1 MTLQEIKELSG
12 MGFTNDQIMELNRGS
27 QEAAPVPDPTP
38 DPAPAPAPAP
48 APDQTPGPAPAP
60 APAPDPVPNPLEEK
74 VNQLQKGYD
83 DLLKQMQANNLKTA
97 SVNILP
103 EQDITQKAV
112 DALSELIAPKKK
124 EDAKK

>member
-1 MTLQEIKELSG
+1 MTFQEIKELSK
-12 MGFTNDQIMELNRGS
+12 MGFTSEQIMELSRGS
-27 QEAAPVPDPTP
+27 QEV
-38 DPAPAPAPAP
+38 
-48 APDQTPGPAPAP
+48 AP
-60 APAPDPVPNPLEEK
+60 APAPDPAPDPAPAPDPDPDPDPTPASNPLEER

-103 EQDITQKAV
+103 EQDVTQKAV

-124 EDAKK
+124 EDTKK

>member
-1 MTLQEIKELSG
+1 MTFQEIKELSG
-12 MGFTNDQIMELNRGS
+12 MGFSSEQIMELSRGS
-27 QEAAPVPDPTP
+27 QEV
-38 DPAPAPAPAP
+38 
-48 APDQTPGPAPAP
+48 AP
-60 APAPDPVPNPLEEK
+60 APAPDPAPNPAPDPAPDPDPDPDPTPASNPLEER

-103 EQDITQKAV
+103 EQDVTQKAV

-124 EDAKK
+124 EDTKK

>member
-1 MTLQEIKELSG
+1 MALTFQEIKELSG
-12 MGFTNDQIMELNRGS
+12 MGFTSEQIMELNRGS
-27 QEAAPVPDPTP
+27 QEAAPDPVPDPTP
-38 DPAPAPAPAP
+38 GPVPDPVPAPV
-48 APDQTPGPAPAP
+48 PDPT
-60 APAPDPVPNPLEEK
+60 PAPDPVPNPLEEK

-124 EDAKK
+124 EDGKK

>member
-1 MTLQEIKELSG
+1 MALTFQEIKELSG
-12 MGFTNDQIMELNRGS
+12 MGFTNDQILELNRGS

-38 DPAPAPAPAP
+38 APDPDPVPAPV
-48 APDQTPGPAPAP
+48 PDPT
-60 APAPDPVPNPLEEK
+60 PAPDPVPNPLEEK

-124 EDAKK
+124 EDVKK

>member
-27 QEAAPVPDPTP
+27 QEAAPAPDPAPDPDP
-38 DPAPAPAPAP
+38 DPAPAPDP
-48 APDQTPGPAPAP
+48 APD
-60 APAPDPVPNPLEEK
+60 PDPVPNPLEEK

-103 EQDITQKAV
+103 EQDVTQKAV

-124 EDAKK
+124 EDVKK

>member
-1 MTLQEIKELSG
+1 MTFQEIKELSG
-12 MGFTNDQIMELNRGS
+12 MGFTNDQILELNRGS
-27 QEAAPVPDPTP
+27 QEAAPDPVPDPDPAPDPTP
-38 DPAPAPAPAP
+38 APE
-48 APDQTPGPAPAP
+48 
-60 APAPDPVPNPLEEK
+60 PVPNPLEER
-74 VNQLQKGYD
+74 VNQLQRGYD

-103 EQDITQKAV
+103 EQDVTQKAV

>member
-1 MTLQEIKELSG
+1 MTFQEIKELSK
-12 MGFTNDQIMELNRGS
+12 MGFTSEQIMELSRGS
-27 QEAAPVPDPTP
+27 QEV
-38 DPAPAPAPAP
+38 
-48 APDQTPGPAPAP
+48 AP
-60 APAPDPVPNPLEEK
+60 APAPDPAPDPDPDPDPTPASNPLEER

-103 EQDITQKAV
+103 EQDVTQKAV

-124 EDAKK
+124 EDTKK

>member
-1 MTLQEIKELSG
+1 MTFQEIKELSE
-12 MGFTNDQIMELNRGS
+12 MGFTSEQIMELSRGS
-27 QEAAPVPDPTP
+27 QEV
-38 DPAPAPAPAP
+38 
-48 APDQTPGPAPAP
+48 AP
-60 APAPDPVPNPLEEK
+60 APAPDPAPDPAPAPDHAPAPDPTPASNPLEER

-103 EQDITQKAV
+103 EQDVTQKAV

-124 EDAKK
+124 EDSKK